1 MGTHLYKWQ
10 FSRDSWSLFTKRSVQ
25 GSRILLDGNQKL
37 YRGIFLPSLSL
48 PVLRR
53 EKGSFQENRKSLDY
67 LDTQLVCR
75 DGLDHMLPGD
85 PVQPLILSLCFV
97 RKQFVYNLNIVK
109 V

>member
-1 MGTHLYKWQ
+1 MGTHLCKWQ
-10 FSRDSWSLFTKRSVQ
+10 FARASWSLFTEGLGQ

-37 YRGIFLPSLSL
+37 YRGMFSPSLSL
-48 PVLRR
+48 LVLRR
-53 EKGSFQENRKSLDY
+53 EKGSFKENRKSLDY

-75 DGLDHMLPGD
+75 HWLDQMLPGD